1 MGKRSV
7 SFRSTSNIDV
17 KRVNRNRIY
26 RLIAT
31 AGGIS
36 KPEIAKRL
44 GMSLPTVIQNIN
56 ALEDKGFIRENGI
69 LESTGGRKAVSYSIA
84 PEARTAIGVEITKD
98 HVDVALVDLAG
109 TIVDSINS
117 NLAFSVEPHYAKDL
131 ADLVHKLLDRTGAD
145 RERVLGVGISIPGIV
160 SADGSML
167 TSDVLGLVDFQT
179 ATITRCLDFPCLF
192 INDANAAGIAELALS
207 EPGRNFI
214 YLALSTSVGAAILR
228 DNRLERGDCQQAGEV
243 GHMTLQRGG
252 PRCYC
257 GKKGCFDVYCST
269 AVLAER
275 AGGSLETFFDM
286 LEAGDAKIRTVWENY
301 LDYLATGL
309 NIMHVILDCDI
320 VLGGYL
326 GPYLDKHLDDLRAR
340 AGELDTFNSRGKYI
354 RACRCRTEPN
364 AVGAALLHIKNF
376 VAEI

>member
-1 MGKRSV
+1 MGKRST

-17 KRVNRNRIY
+17 KRANRNRIY
-26 RLIAT
+26 RLIT
-31 AGGIS
+31 AAGIS

-44 GMSLPTVIQNIN
+44 GMSLPTVTQNIN
-56 ALEDKGFIRENGI
+56 TLEEKGFIRKGGI
-69 LESTGGRKAVSYSIA
+69 LESTGGRKAMSYSTV
-84 PEARTAIGVEITKD
+84 PEARTAIGVEITRD
-98 HVDVALVDLAG
+98 HVVVALVDLAG
-109 TIVDSINS
+109 TILDSINS
-117 NLAFSVEPHYAKDL
+117 NLAFSVEPYYAKDL
-131 ADLVHKLLDRTGAD
+131 ADMSHKLLDRTGAE

-167 TSDVLGLVDFQT
+167 TSDVLSLEDFQT
-179 ATITRCLDFPCLF
+179 ASIARCLDFPCLF
-192 INDANAAGIAELALS
+192 INDANAAGIAELSLS

-214 YLALSTSVGAAILR
+214 YLALSNSVGAAILR

-257 GKKGCFDVYCST
+257 GKKGCFDVYCS
-269 AVLAER
+269 ALVLSEK
-275 AGGSLETFFDM
+275 AGGSLDAFFEM
-286 LEAGDAKIRTVWENY
+286 LEAGEPKIRTVWENY

-309 NIMHVILDCDI
+309 NILHVILDCDI

-326 GPYLDKHLDDLRAR
+326 GPHLDKHLDDLRAR
-340 AGELDTFNSRGKYI
+340 AGEVDTFDSHGRYI

-364 AVGAALLHIKNF
+364 AMGAALLHIKNF
-376 VAEI
+376 VSEI